1 MYLGQYMYL
10 KILYICNNLKFN
22 EDLKRQLSREIE
34 SLSHFSH
41 LFLAHSSRFE
51 SHALGINV
59 DLSTLRE
66 HVNLI
71 ESIHHIQTLS
81 KYAMFLPHHYI
92 IILQLLQSLFSQ
104 FQTAW

>member
-41 LFLAHSSRFE
+41 LLLTHSCRLVT
-51 SHALGINV
+51 HA
-59 DLSTLRE
+59 
-66 HVNLI
+66 
-71 ESIHHIQTLS
+71 
-81 KYAMFLPHHYI
+81 F
-92 IILQLLQSLFSQ
+92 
-104 FQTAW
+104 